1 MFWTF
6 MLLAFFILVNIFLAI
21 LIDSYAEAKGETEG
35 AAGIPEDM
43 MQLWR
48 KIRAGAVK
56 GRGSE
61 HPIPDPVFNAL
72 SYFQGRGIE
81 RVHESDIEWYLR
93 FQVGLD
99 PHTIQRQLAVMNGLP
114 GKEDDPE
121 IAVSLN
127 ELLLS
132 AWATYDVDNSGYLDP
147 TEFKAFIQDAP
158 VKLKGAD
165 VSELMRRTDTNADGQ
180 ISFEEFTPVFH
191 AVMMESLK
199 EAAKEKHDATEALRK
214 QRVAEHP
221 PNGLQ

>member
-1 MFWTF
+1 
-6 MLLAFFILVNIFLAI
+6 
-21 LIDSYAEAKGETEG
+21 
-35 AAGIPEDM
+35 
-43 MQLWR
+43 
-48 KIRAGAVK
+48 
-56 GRGSE
+56 
-61 HPIPDPVFNAL
+61 
-72 SYFQGRGIE
+72 
-81 RVHESDIEWYLR
+81 
-93 FQVGLD
+93 
-99 PHTIQRQLAVMNGLP
+99 MNGLP

-199 EAAKEKHDATEALRK
+199 EAAKEKHVSTGERVEELMLAQEATDELRK
-214 QRVAEHP
+214 ARVAQGP
-221 PNGLQ
+221 ANGAPV

>member
-21 LIDSYAEAKGETEG
+21 LIDSYADAKSKTSDS
-35 AAGIPEDM
+35 AGIPEDM
-43 MQLWR
+43 LQLWR
-48 KIRAGAVK
+48 KIRAGKPTARNKERVD
-56 GRGSE
+56 
-61 HPIPDPVFNAL
+61 DPVFSAL
-72 SYFQGRGIE
+72 SHFQRRGIE
-81 RVHESDIEWYLR
+81 RVHESDVEWYLR
-93 FQVGLD
+93 FQLGLD
-99 PHTIQRQLAVMNGLP
+99 PATVQRQLAVMNGLP
-114 GKEDDPE
+114 GMEEDPE
-121 IAVSLN
+121 ITVSLN